1 MRETIYTLY
10 AVEHCPQAML
20 DKYPKPAT
28 YADGS
33 LYLFG
38 ETLEQ
43 VSGTPAEL
51 IIDVSAYGF
60 NYPYVEGEA
69 GLTAEQLDA
78 EVDRLLGIMSEG
90 EVHLSKSQ
98 GKYLYESRFKP
109 VVTE

>member
-10 AVEHCPQAML
+10 TVENCPDEML
-20 DKYPKPAT
+20 AKYPHAAK
-28 YADGS
+28 YADDT

-43 VSGTPAEL
+43 VTGTPAEL
-51 IIDVSAYGF
+51 IIDVASYD
-60 NYPYVEGEA
+60 
-69 GLTAEQLDA
+69 LTDAELDA
-78 EVDRLLGIMSEG
+78 EVDRLLGIMGAG
-90 EVHLSKSQ
+90 EVHLSKAQ